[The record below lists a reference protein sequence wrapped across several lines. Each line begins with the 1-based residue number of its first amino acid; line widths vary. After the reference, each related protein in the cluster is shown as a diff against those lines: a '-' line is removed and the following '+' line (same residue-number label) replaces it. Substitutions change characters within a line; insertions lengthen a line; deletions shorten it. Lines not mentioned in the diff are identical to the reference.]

1 MQIKSIFLE
10 NTQPTIPSTFM
21 CPLVSSL
28 STLLELTS
36 NILHKEIVIS
46 GFSVMVQ
53 MPLKQSMLTAKR
65 DSPRYFKA
73 SYYVNTLSG
82 NPLRIDN
89 YSRLGCPIYK
99 VGQYHSSL
107 FLFI

>member
-1 MQIKSIFLE
+1 M
-10 NTQPTIPSTFM
+10 
-21 CPLVSSL
+21 
-28 STLLELTS
+28 
-36 NILHKEIVIS
+36 S

-73 SYYVNTLSG
+73 SYCNDVNTLSG